1 MRVVG
6 LELAGDVLRSAV
18 VEHRLGRRRLV
29 GVAQW
34 PTSDGARTAALLRHA
49 SAVRLG
55 VPAQLTTHRWLTLPF
70 RRVGQLAAT
79 APLELLAQLPHE
91 PADVTVGWC
100 RTGRD
105 ASGSTVLA
113 AATRGATLDALLAT
127 PGLPDSVETWFGPLA
142 AWSLVPANAGDL
154 VLLIADGTRSNL
166 SVRRNGR
173 VVALR
178 GLDAVPTRDDSAFAD
193 EVCRTLAV
201 LAPDGGAIAVGGA
214 DASATLAATLRA
226 RTAATVTSLEALAPA
241 TAAASCVVAAG
252 LAMAGAAERLCFD
265 DARDVAP
272 ARIPRRVAGLAAA
285 AALAA
290 VVDLGLYRHRLVAE
304 DAALQEAIAVEAASA
319 LPGVAL
325 VAPRAQLEAALHQTA
340 GGDVR
345 FDTPVLD
352 TLREASTRL
361 PSDIRLEVDELV
373 VDGARFRLHG
383 RTDSYEHVDALR
395 RALAGARTLTDV
407 RADDTHTG
415 VDGATVEFTLQA
427 TRRAAEG
434 TSS

>member
-34 PTSDGARTAALLRHA
+34 PASDVARTAALLRQA
-49 SAVRLG
+49 SVVRLS

-113 AATRGATLDALLAT
+113 AATRGATLDALRAA
-127 PGLPDSVETWFGPLA
+127 PGLPRSVETWFGPLA
-142 AWSLVPANAGDL
+142 AWSLLPARAGDL
-154 VLLIADGTRSNL
+154 ILLIADGARSSL
-166 SVRRNGR
+166 SVRRDGR

-178 GLDAVPTRDDSAFAD
+178 GLDAVPTDDDSFAD

-214 DASATLAATLRA
+214 DASTTLT
-226 RTAATVTSLEALAPA
+226 TALSTRIGAPVTPLETLAPA
-241 TAAASCVVAAG
+241 TAAQSGVVATG

-290 VVDLGLYRHRLVAE
+290 IVDLGLYRHRLLAE
-304 DAALQEAIAVEAASA
+304 DVALQEAIAVEAASA
-319 LPGVAL
+319 LPGIAL

-340 GGDVR
+340 GSDVR

-415 VDGATVEFTLQA
+415 VDGGTVEFTLQA